1 MREDDWN
8 VEEVDEVLEED
19 YVVHVDNAHTAP
31 PPGPET
37 LNDLELD
44 VGPHDQQEPCF
55 KYSTDLCRKKD
66 CFAKHQP
73 GVAGCDWLQPGRNF
87 LST

>member
-1 MREDDWN
+1 MRKSYKYRPREREQDAEQLREDDWN

-37 LNDLELD
+37 LDDLELD

-55 KYSTDLCRKKD
+55 KYCSC
-66 CFAKHQP
+66 
-73 GVAGCDWLQPGRNF
+73 
-87 LST
+87 